1 MECLELATETLFTE
15 PAMNKYLV
23 LYHLT
28 CSSYFF
34 LSVLEK
40 IQTKVFLLKQNKKIH
55 SLITNLTTTGAKNQ
69 SFSLWK

>member
-23 LYHLT
+23 FYHLT

-40 IQTKVFLLKQNKKIH
+40 IQTKVFLLKQNKK
-55 SLITNLTTTGAKNQ
+55 NP
-69 SFSLWK
+69 

>member
-23 LYHLT
+23 FCHLT

-55 SLITNLTTTGAKNQ
+55 SLITNLTATGAKNQ